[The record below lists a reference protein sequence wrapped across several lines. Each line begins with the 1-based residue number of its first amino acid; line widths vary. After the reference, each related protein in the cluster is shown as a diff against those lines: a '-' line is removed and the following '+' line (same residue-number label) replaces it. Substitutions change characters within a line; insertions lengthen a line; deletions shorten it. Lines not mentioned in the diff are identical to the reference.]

1 MATKSSQKRD
11 RQNEKRRERNRK
23 FRGRARTL
31 EKKALTALT
40 NENLEEA
47 RQLTADAVKAL
58 DKAAAKGVIH
68 DNNAARRKSRMMKR
82 LSALEKEA

>member
-11 RQNEKRRERNRK
+11 RQNKKRRERNRV
-23 FRGRARTL
+23 FRGRARTK
-31 EKKALTALT
+31 EKKALTAL
-40 NENLEEA
+40 EEKNLEEA
-47 RQLTADAVKAL
+47 QELVPEAVKAL

-68 DNNAARRKSRMMKR
+68 DNNAARRKSRIMKR